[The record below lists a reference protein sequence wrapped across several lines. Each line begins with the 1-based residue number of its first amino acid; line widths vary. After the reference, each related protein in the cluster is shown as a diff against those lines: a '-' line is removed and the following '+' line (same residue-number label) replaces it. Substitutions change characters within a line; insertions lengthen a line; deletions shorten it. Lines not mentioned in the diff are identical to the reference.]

1 MELFNDGVHVTK
13 PKITYILEKKEREHN
28 FLYINDLKWFLDEYA
43 SNISILMNL
52 NEWKLCGMKSHDCY
66 VFM

>member
-28 FLYINDLKWFLDEYA
+28 FLYINDLK
-43 SNISILMNL
+43 
-52 NEWKLCGMKSHDCY
+52 
-66 VFM
+66 